1 MKFASWKDIIEVI
14 GITAIVASLLFVG
27 LQMQQEQ
34 EIAITETRSA
44 VTQTISDLAAIIEAA
59 PGTWKRGLDG
69 AELSEEER
77 ITFNAMTEAVES
89 HFFHMFLRFGR
100 LGVNDPE
107 PIARDYAYALYVY
120 PGLRHAYL
128 EEGEYRELTSAAFGE
143 SIIFNPYRDLV
154 LSYLKALED
163 NSAPVPANKRY
174 VFW

>member
-1 MKFASWKDIIEVI
+1 
-14 GITAIVASLLFVG
+14 
-27 LQMQQEQ
+27 MQQEP

-44 VTQTISDLAAIIEAA
+44 VTQTISDLAAIIEVA

-69 AELSEEER
+69 EELSEEER
-77 ITFNAMTEAVES
+77 ITFLAMTEAVES

-128 EEGEYRELTSAAFGE
+128 EEGEHRDLRAAAFGE
-143 SIIFNPYRDLV
+143 TVRFNPYRTLV
-154 LSYLKALED
+154 STNLEELD
-163 NSAPVPANKRY
+163 ERSPEVPANKRY